1 MAKEKS
7 DRKSRMAFEF
17 GIVVCF
23 GVIMASPSLLKDY
36 VNFVPF
42 VVKMTIV
49 CLTAFFFNVHFLM
62 PRYVFA
68 GNYARYAAG
77 VVIMMAC
84 TLILMALLSGW
95 DETTENMTRQMQT
108 TNTGEQPTTGRMLQ
122 LQWLLPLV
130 GMLFVSSLYSFY
142 RKERDNKKREID
154 LTHQNIEFEMKFLK
168 TQINPHF
175 LFNAL
180 NNIYALSIIKSERTP
195 EMILKLSDMLR
206 FTLYDSESKRVK
218 LKREIEY
225 MTGYI
230 EFQKLKTD
238 SDLNIRMDATG
249 CNDEFMI
256 EPMLLIPFIENSF
269 KHGNIENPK
278 KGWLQ
283 VEVKTLGPILVFQ
296 VRNSMPSIAINKDVV
311 GGIGVENV
319 RKRLD
324 ILYPGQYE
332 MRIEK
337 TETEFGVYLQVDT
350 TGH

>member
-1 MAKEKS
+1 MEKGKQLDKKRLAWEAS
-7 DRKSRMAFEF
+7 IVLGF
-17 GIVVCF
+17 GI
-23 GVIMASPSLLKDY
+23 IMASPSILKGY
-36 VNFVPF
+36 VDILPY
-42 VVKMTIV
+42 VVKMSIV
-49 CLTAFFFNVHFLM
+49 CASAFAFNAHLLM

-68 GNYARYAAG
+68 GNYARYAVG
-77 VVIMMAC
+77 VIVMMLC
-84 TLILMALLSGW
+84 TLGLMAAMSGW
-95 DETTENMTRQMQT
+95 DETAHHML
-108 TNTGEQPTTGRMLQ
+108 PTVPEPTLGQKLQ
-122 LQWLLPLV
+122 FRWLLPLV
-130 GMLFVSSLYSFY
+130 GMLFVSSLYSFF

-195 EMILKLSDMLR
+195 DMILKLSDMLR
-206 FTLYDSESKRVK
+206 YTLYDSENKKVK

-225 MTGYI
+225 MDGYI

-238 SDLNIRMDATG
+238 SDLNIKVDSSN
-249 CNDEFMI
+249 CNEEFMI

-269 KHGNIENPK
+269 KHGNIDNPK

-283 VEVKTLGPILVFQ
+283 VEVKTLGPILIFK
-296 VRNSMPSIAINKDVV
+296 VRNSMPSIAINKDIV

-324 ILYPGQYE
+324 ILYPGRYE
-332 MRIEK
+332 MKIDK
-337 TETEFGVYLQVDT
+337 TETEFGVFLQIDT
-350 TGH
+350 TGN

>member
-1 MAKEKS
+1 MGKRRLAME
-7 DRKSRMAFEF
+7 AAIVLGF
-17 GIVVCF
+17 GI
-23 GVIMASPSLLKDY
+23 IMAAPSLLKDY
-36 VNFVPF
+36 VDFVPY
-42 VVKMTIV
+42 VVKMGIV
-49 CLTAFFFNVHFLM
+49 CATAFAFNVHLLM

-68 GNYARYAAG
+68 GDYARYAVG

-84 TLILMALLSGW
+84 TLGLMALMSGW
-95 DETTENMTRQMQT
+95 DETAHHLPPVPPPALWPR
-108 TNTGEQPTTGRMLQ
+108 LQ
-122 LQWLLPLV
+122 FRWLLPLM
-130 GMLFVSSLYSFY
+130 GMLFVSSLYSFF

-195 EMILKLSDMLR
+195 DMILKLSDMLR
-206 FTLYDSESKRVK
+206 YTLYDSESKKVK

-225 MTGYI
+225 MDGYI

-238 SDLNIRMDATG
+238 SDLNIKVDSSN
-249 CNDEFMI
+249 CNEEFMI

-269 KHGNIENPK
+269 KHGNIDNPK

-283 VEVKTLGPILVFQ
+283 VEVKTLGPILIFK
-296 VRNSMPSIAINKDVV
+296 VRNSMPSIAINKDIV

-324 ILYPGQYE
+324 ILYPGRYE
-332 MRIEK
+332 MKIEK
-337 TETEFGVYLQVDT
+337 TDTEFGVFLQIDT
-350 TGH
+350 TSN

>member
-1 MAKEKS
+1 MEKEKEKS
-7 DRKSRMAFEF
+7 SGKSRIAMELAIVLGF
-17 GIVVCF
+17 GI
-23 GVIMASPSLLKDY
+23 IMASPTLLKSY
-36 VNFVPF
+36 VDVTPF
-42 VVKMTIV
+42 LVKMCIV
-49 CLTAFFFNVHFLM
+49 CATAFVFNVHFLM

-68 GNYARYAAG
+68 GNYARYAVG
-77 VVIMMAC
+77 VVVMMLC
-84 TLILMALLSGW
+84 TMALMALLAEW
-95 DETTENMTRQMQT
+95 DETMPQMAT
-108 TNTGEQPTTGRMLQ
+108 PPETPLGKRLQ
-122 LQWLLPLV
+122 LHWLLPLV

-206 FTLYDSESKRVK
+206 FTLYDSESKKVK

-225 MTGYI
+225 INGYV

-238 SDLNIRMDATG
+238 SDLNIRVDSAN
-249 CNDEFMI
+249 CNEEFMI

-269 KHGNIENPK
+269 KHGNIDNPK

-283 VEVKTLGPILVFQ
+283 VEVKTLGPILIFKVG
-296 VRNSMPSIAINKDVV
+296 NSMPSIAINKDVV

-319 RKRLD
+319 RRRLD
-324 ILYPGQYE
+324 ILYPGRYE
-332 MRIEK
+332 MKIDK
-337 TETEFGVYLQVDT
+337 TDTEFGVYLQIDT
-350 TGH
+350 TSN

>member
-1 MAKEKS
+1 MRKEKLPGAK
-7 DRKSRMAFEF
+7 RRLAMECAIVLGF
-17 GIVVCF
+17 GL
-23 GVIMASPSLLKDY
+23 IMASPSLLKEN
-36 VNFVPF
+36 VNFLPF
-42 VVKMTIV
+42 IVKMLIV
-49 CLTAFFFNVHFLM
+49 CFVAFVFNVHILM

-68 GNYARYAAG
+68 GNYTRYAVG
-77 VVIMMAC
+77 VVIMMLC
-84 TLILMALLSGW
+84 TLALMALLSGW
-95 DETTENMTRQMQT
+95 EEVSEPAVAAPAGMAP
-108 TNTGEQPTTGRMLQ
+108 GGRRLQ

-130 GMLFVSSLYSFY
+130 GMLFVSSLYSFF
-142 RKERDNKKREID
+142 RKERDNKSREID

-206 FTLYDSESKRVK
+206 FTLYDSESKKVK

-225 MTGYI
+225 MNGYI

-238 SDLNIRMDATG
+238 TDLNIRVDASG
-249 CNDEFMI
+249 CNEEFMI

-269 KHGNIENPK
+269 KHGNIDNPK

-283 VEVKTLGPILVFQ
+283 VEVKTLGPILVFK

-324 ILYPGQYE
+324 ILYPGRYE
-332 MRIEK
+332 MKIEK
-337 TETEFGVYLQVDT
+337 TDTEFGVYLQIDT
-350 TGH
+350 TEAVNS